1 MASKI
6 GRRPWKG
13 SARAHSFRALR
24 FVTTTALKMTT
35 KKPRNIKVVLASFA
49 HRRIGIYEDADHDP
63 ARAHQQHA
71 TVRHH
76 VSIIPG
82 LRHAGGDLV
91 GHGAQ
96 LDPRRS
102 TPRAAGGHFQVGQ
115 ADMNGV

>member
-49 HRRIGIYEDADHDP
+49 HRRIGISEDADHDP

-76 VSIIPG
+76 VSISRVCGTRAATSSGTGRSSI
-82 LRHAGGDLV
+82 AGGSSVPTSALKAED
-91 GHGAQ
+91 G
-96 LDPRRS
+96 
-102 TPRAAGGHFQVGQ
+102 
-115 ADMNGV
+115 

>member
-24 FVTTTALKMTT
+24 FVTTTALKITT

-49 HRRIGIYEDADHDP
+49 HWRIGISEDADHDP

-76 VSIIPG
+76 VSIIPSC
-82 LRHAGGDLV
+82 RHPCADRAGD
-91 GHGAQ
+91 
-96 LDPRRS
+96 
-102 TPRAAGGHFQVGQ
+102 RAHRAL
-115 ADMNGV
+115 